1 MKIVHISI
9 SGDYTDG
16 LGYQDNIITKYHV
29 KLGYKVTLIASEW
42 QRDKDG
48 SLKKCKK
55 SGYVNNDG
63 VKVIR
68 LPLKGRDNINK
79 RIRVYNGLF
88 DTLESER
95 PDIIFHHG
103 CQSVEAT
110 TVIKYM
116 KKHPDVKLFVDNHS
130 DFSNSASNWV
140 SKNIQH
146 KILWRHYAQKMCPY
160 VQMFWGVLP
169 ARVDFLVDL
178 YHLPKEKVKL
188 LVMGADDE
196 LVEAAANPEVK
207 QAIREQYGIAEND
220 FLIMN
225 GGKIDQW
232 KKQTL
237 LLMDAVNEIND
248 SKIKLIVFG
257 SVTPELK
264 DEVEKRCSDKVQ
276 YIGWV
281 QSDESYKY
289 FASCDLAVFPGRHSV
304 FWEQVAGQGIPMI
317 VKYWEGTTHVD
328 CGGNVLF
335 IMNDDKDE
343 IREKIK
349 SSRKNYSNMK
359 SIALQSSNRF
369 RYTSIAARS
378 IELER

>member
-29 KLGYKVTLIASEW
+29 KMGYEVTLIASEW
-42 QRDKDG
+42 KRDKDG
-48 SLKKCKK
+48 SLKKCNA
-55 SGYVNNDG
+55 SHYMNNDG
-63 VKVIR
+63 VKIIR
-68 LPLKGRDNINK
+68 LPLRGRDNISK
-79 RIRVYNGLF
+79 RIRVFDGLF
-88 DTLESER
+88 DALETES

-103 CQSVEAT
+103 CQSVEEAT
-110 TVIKYM
+110 VVKYM
-116 KKHPDVKLFVDNHS
+116 KQHSDVKLFVDNHA
-130 DFSNSASNWV
+130 DFSNSASNWI

-146 KILWRHYAQKMCPY
+146 KILWRYYAKKLCPY
-160 VQMFWGVLP
+160 VQRFWGVLP

-178 YHLPKEKVKL
+178 YKLPREKVGL

-196 LVEAAANPEVK
+196 LVEEASKPEVK
-207 QAIREQYGIAEND
+207 QNIREQYGIAEDD

-237 LLMDAVNEIND
+237 LLMDAVNEISD
-248 SKIKLIVFG
+248 PKIKLIIFG

-264 DEVEKRCSDKVQ
+264 NEVEKRCSDKVQ

-289 FASCDLAVFPGRHSV
+289 FAACDLAVFPGRHSV

-328 CGGNVLF
+328 CGGNVKFLYKDSVEE
-335 IMNDDKDE
+335 ISQNIKAVIKCYKDIKVKAEKAMN
-343 IREKIK
+343 IF
-349 SSRKNYSNMK
+349 SYSD
-359 SIALQSSNRF
+359 IAS
-369 RYTSIAARS
+369 RS
-378 IELER
+378 IKAKG